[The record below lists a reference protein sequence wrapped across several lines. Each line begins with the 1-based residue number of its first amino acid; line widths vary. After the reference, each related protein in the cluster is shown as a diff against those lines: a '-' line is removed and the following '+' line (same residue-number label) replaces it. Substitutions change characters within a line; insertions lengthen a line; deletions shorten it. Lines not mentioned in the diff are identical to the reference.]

1 MGAAQIARLV
11 PDCAVLFARL
21 ARDPR
26 VARRHKLVLLGAGA
40 YLALPFDLIPDFI
53 PVAGQA
59 DDAVV
64 ITLALRAV
72 LRGAGPEIARE
83 HWPGTAQGLEM
94 VERLAHGG
102 RWIADPLRVA
112 GSAGTSTETRR
123 RIPPPAGTAGRAV
136 RSARPP

>member
-1 MGAAQIARLV
+1 MSTSGTRRSRAAELARLV

-59 DDAVV
+59 DDVVV
-64 ITLALRAV
+64 ITFALRAV
-72 LRGAGPEIARE
+72 LRGAGSEIVGE

-94 VERLAHGG
+94 VERLA
-102 RWIADPLRVA
+102 RA
-112 GSAGTSTETRR
+112 RR
-123 RIPPPAGTAGRAV
+123 
-136 RSARPP
+136 

>member
-1 MGAAQIARLV
+1 MSAAGTRRARAAELARLV
-11 PDCAVLFARL
+11 PDCAVLVARL

-64 ITLALRAV
+64 VTLALRAV
-72 LRGAGPEIARE
+72 LRGAGAEIAGE

-94 VERLAHGG
+94 VERLVRG
-102 RWIADPLRVA
+102 RR
-112 GSAGTSTETRR
+112 
-123 RIPPPAGTAGRAV
+123 
-136 RSARPP
+136 